1 MDKFNKN
8 EMKLNRVFFYIV
20 LLFTVIFFQQ
30 NVNGYANGKY
40 KYDIS
45 IDEQLG
51 KYIQLNVTFVNSFGK
66 EIVLKDYFND
76 KPVVFAFVYYK
87 CPGICTP
94 LMTDIAEVIN
104 KSTLEPGVDYRVVI
118 LSMDDRETPKNAA
131 EKKRTIFNLIDKNI
145 APDDW
150 EFLTG
155 SYNNIKKIA
164 DATGFH
170 FKREGT
176 QFIHTTS
183 LMFLT
188 KDGMLSRYL
197 YPRYKKRSGFSILPF
212 SFKLAVINATEG
224 KVIPSIGKLLAFCF
238 SYDPQG
244 RGYVIDILK
253 IVGASTI
260 LTVGLV
266 ILILVKKKKI
276 NDNKRLV

>member
-1 MDKFNKN
+1 
-8 EMKLNRVFFYIV
+8 MKLNRVIFYII
-20 LLFTVIFFQQ
+20 LSFTLISFQQ
-30 NVNGYANGKY
+30 NVKGDNKN
-40 KYDIS
+40 DIT

-51 KYIQLNVTFVNSFGK
+51 KYIPLNVKFLNSLGK
-66 EIVLKDYFND
+66 EIVLKDFFND
-76 KPVVFAFVYYK
+76 RPVVFAFVYYK

-94 LMTDIAEVIN
+94 LMTDIAKVIN
-104 KSTLEPGVDYRVVI
+104 RSTLEPGIDYRVVI
-118 LSMDDRETPKNAA
+118 LSMDEKETSKIAA
-131 EKKRTIFNLIDKNI
+131 EKKKAIFNLIDKNI
-145 APDDW
+145 APEDW

-155 SYNNIKKIA
+155 SYNNIKEIA

-188 KDGMLSRYL
+188 KDGKLSRYL
-197 YPRYKKRSGFSILPF
+197 YPSYKKSSGFSILPF
-212 SFKLAVINATEG
+212 SFKLAVIDATEG
-224 KVIPSIGKLLAFCF
+224 NVIPSLGKLLAFCF

-244 RGYVIDILK
+244 RTYVFDILK

-260 LTVGLV
+260 LTVSVV
-266 ILILVKKKKI
+266 IIILVKKKKV